1 MSSSF
6 FDTYKITKL
15 KNLTDGIK
23 AEQIFRTS
31 SRRVIKRTSQQSVII
46 MSCGYL
52 RSKRNR
58 RRSSIN
64 KLNFSTEGD
73 GINILT
79 VNCSQEHQANGKY
92 CMNSLIYVYA
102 VLFQAKAGN
111 DWLNTIQIVDSASR
125 SRHLFIICC
134 YVRKFIYMM
143 SDSYLSWVSLQ
154 LSSDILLFTDI
165 QRWEHLT

>member
-79 VNCSQEHQANGKY
+79 VNCLQEHQANGKY

-111 DWLNTIQIVDSASR
+111 D
-125 SRHLFIICC
+125 
-134 YVRKFIYMM
+134 
-143 SDSYLSWVSLQ
+143 
-154 LSSDILLFTDI
+154 
-165 QRWEHLT
+165 